1 MQTSLMQAFKTHLVN
16 ELHFNSNLFYS
27 QIAITS
33 ATLDNGN
40 ITLNLANE
48 VVQIQNIVEGVS
60 SVSFENQQIAVAGI
74 FLKNSITNIQVVGN
88 YYKITLSKPSR
99 ITLDY
104 KTITLEGFTDTAW
117 NGSFALYNI
126 RQCDDYD
133 FMISKVGLE
142 LPQAGNYGYVKESD
156 NNNIFCGNKVA
167 SMVGSANVLT
177 YSITNETIPDAEL
190 PEIVIDNAFIKYQWK
205 ITLAIDVGS
214 YLKNF
219 FTKNATSRQLLC
231 TFGGSTFTNYNGDSM
246 EDNIDVI
253 NGAGIVFRAKERSQI
268 KFYAILPFVQSDLSI
283 ADKIAVMEQA
293 DGLKTSLMKTICK
306 NLEVSVVD
314 VNGFTR
320 KITNVK
326 PLSSEMEA
334 GMSEDAYC
342 VYSYTFTYS
351 ADVSEDAYYNRPLTF
366 PLRKV
371 DISHIDETNGNELK
385 RTQNQF

>member
-40 ITLNLANE
+40 IILNLANE

-74 FLKNSITNIQVVGN
+74 FLKNIITNIQVVGN
-88 YYKITLSKPSR
+88 FYKITLSKHSG
-99 ITLDY
+99 ITRDY
-104 KTITLEGFTDTAW
+104 KTITLAGFSDTAW

-126 RQCDDYD
+126 LDCDDYD

-205 ITLAIDVGS
+205 VTVGIDAEN

-219 FTKNATSRQLLC
+219 FTRNASSRQLLC

-246 EDNIDVI
+246 EDNVDVL
-253 NGAGIVFRAKERSQI
+253 NGGGIAFRAKERSQI

-293 DGLKTSLMKTICK
+293 DGLKYSLMKTICK

-326 PLSSEMEA
+326 PLSSEMEQ
-334 GMSEDAYC
+334 SEDAYC

>member
-60 SVSFENQQIAVAGI
+60 SASFQNQQIAVAGI
-74 FLKNSITNIQVVGN
+74 FLKNIITNIELVGN
-88 YYKITLSKPSR
+88 FYKITLSKPSR
-99 ITLDY
+99 ITRDA
-104 KTITLEGFTDTAW
+104 KTITLEGFPDTAW
-117 NGSFALYNI
+117 NGNFTLHNI
-126 RQCDDYD
+126 MQCNDYD
-133 FMISKVGLE
+133 FMISTVGLA
-142 LPQAGNYGYVKESD
+142 LPQVGNYGYVKESD
-156 NNNIFCGNKVA
+156 VNNIFCGNKVA
-167 SMVGSANVLT
+167 SIVGSANVLT
-177 YSITNETIPDAEL
+177 YAITNQIIPPAEL

-205 ITLAIDVGS
+205 IIVGIDADS

-219 FTKNATSRQLLC
+219 FTRNASSRQLLC
-231 TFGGSTFTNYNGDSM
+231 KFGSSTFTSYNGDSN
-246 EDNIDVI
+246 EDNVDVI
-253 NGAGIVFRAKERSQI
+253 NGNGIVFKTKERSQI
-268 KFYAILPFVQSDLSI
+268 TFYAILPFVQSDLSI

-293 DGLKTSLMKTICK
+293 DGLKYSLMKTICK
-306 NLEVSVVD
+306 NLEVSVID

-326 PLSSEMEA
+326 PLSSEMEQ
-334 GMSEDAYC
+334 SEDAYC

-366 PLRKV
+366 PLRTI